1 MAKGE
6 SGRVVIEIDPMVK
19 ARLYELLSLREVT
32 LKQWFMDRVK
42 AELESGEQ
50 MQLNF
55 GWTDTKEH
63 RP

>member
-55 GWTDTKEH
+55 GWSDTKEN